1 MQRGPLVWI
10 LVGVGVVAVILVAAA
25 IGGRDKSDETVPA
38 GEWAQSVCGAVGVW
52 RGEFEAVIE
61 DIRTPAAQGNAGID
75 EPQSETP
82 QTRRGFVRA
91 GLEVAVQATDTLVEG
106 VDNAGTPDTANGEQA
121 AQQLSDWAG
130 SSKDDLEQAQ
140 NSLDEEANT
149 LEDAIR
155 QLTTAAGALG
165 TTLASGVKTL
175 ADVAA
180 SDPALAAALRDSST
194 CQELR
199 KKEADV

>member
-121 AQQLSDWAG
+121 AQQLSDWAS

-140 NSLDEEANT
+140 DSLDNEADTLEEAIEQVT
-149 LEDAIR
+149 S
-155 QLTTAAGALG
+155 AAGAIG
-165 TTLASGVKTL
+165 TTLASGVRTFT
-175 ADVAA
+175 AVAA
-180 SDPALAAALRDSST
+180 SDPALGAALRDSST
-194 CQELR
+194 CQQLR
-199 KKEADV
+199 KKEAKV

>member
-1 MQRGPLVWI
+1 MRRSSTVWVGIVVGIVLLVV
-10 LVGVGVVAVILVAAA
+10 LGATLSGD
-25 IGGRDKSDETVPA
+25 DKGETVSA
-38 GEWAQSVCGAVGVW
+38 GEWAQNVCGAIGVW
-52 RGEFEAVIE
+52 RGELETIVE
-61 DIRTPAAQGNAGID
+61 EVRTPNASAPPVE
-75 EPQSETP
+75 EPQSETK
-82 QTRRGFVRA
+82 QGRTGLVRK
-91 GLEVAVQATDTLVEG
+91 GLERSIQATDTLVEG
-106 VDNAGTPDTANGEQA
+106 IDNAGTPDTANGEQA
-121 AQQLSDWAG
+121 AQQLSDWAS
-130 SSKDDLEQAQ
+130 SSKDELEQAQ
-140 NSLDEEANT
+140 DSLDEEANT

-165 TTLASGVKTL
+165 TTLASGVKTF